1 MLFNILKAAETNRPW
16 KQSQLMTNWTWLSLI
31 STPSSSGKLKGTM
44 SLLKKCNKQVDW
56 LLTTLGLFF
65 TGTRKYFHFNGTSIF
80 RRCMSGINSRVRG
93 AIEFPFGMMWSRP
106 RQCSN
111 IPHFRRQEAKV
122 SKTLPL
128 LKAEKMQISF
138 GDCLLEVNWYSFY
151 VTPAWLCDCWM
162 NLSHE
167 SYL

>member
-1 MLFNILKAAETNRPW
+1 MKAKSTYDKLNVAQSNFHTVILRKIKKVR
-16 KQSQLMTNWTWLSLI
+16 
-31 STPSSSGKLKGTM
+31 

-56 LLTTLGLFF
+56 LLKTLGQFF

-80 RRCMSGINSRVRG
+80 RRWVVLTQELKKSHWISS
-93 AIEFPFGMMWSRP
+93 GMMWSRP

-128 LKAEKMQISF
+128 LKAERMQISF